1 MKKLL
6 IGIVVL
12 IAVGA
17 GAFVYLSSN
26 AGGLVRDGVVQ
37 YVPPVIGADVQ
48 LASVD
53 IDASAGTASLNSMVI
68 GNPEGFDSDHLF
80 KMDALSVRMDTS
92 IDNLM
97 ADVIRIQEIRLEG
110 ADMIYEIGTGGN
122 NVGKIQENID
132 AYISSLGLE
141 SDSESEKKLII
152 DDVYV
157 NGTNVKV
164 ASDILGGRGL
174 GFPLPD
180 IHLQGIGEK
189 ENGVI
194 ASDAIKQIFDAISGG
209 VTEVAQTGVLN
220 DVLGGVGDVVG
231 GVEDAAGN
239 VVKELE
245 DKVVDEVGDKLK
257 GLIPP
262 M

>member
-6 IGIVVL
+6 MFIVVIGL
-12 IAVGA
+12 LGA
-17 GAFVYLSSN
+17 GAFFYLSSN
-26 AGGLVRDGVVQ
+26 AGGLIRDGVVA
-37 YVPPVIGADVQ
+37 YTPPVIGADVE

-53 IDASAGTASLNSMVI
+53 LDTAAGTAALNNMVI
-68 GNPEGFDSDHLF
+68 GNPEGFSSEHLF
-80 KMDALSVRMDTS
+80 KMDQLMVKMDTGLE
-92 IDNLM
+92 NLT
-97 ADVIRIQEIRLEG
+97 ADVIRVSEVRLEG
-110 ADMIYEIGTGGN
+110 ADMIYEIGSNGN

-132 AYISSLGLE
+132 TYMAELGIESS
-141 SDSESEKKLII
+141 DDSEKKFII
-152 DDVYV
+152 EDVYV

-164 ASDILGGRGL
+164 ASDLLGGRGV

-180 IHLQGIGEK
+180 LHLSGIGEK

-194 ASDAIKQIFDAISGG
+194 ASDAIKQVFGAISGS
-209 VTEVAQTGVLN
+209 VQQVAQNEALG
-220 DVLGGVGDVVG
+220 DILGGVQDVG
-231 GVEDAAGN
+231 EN

-245 DKVVDEVGDKLK
+245 DKVVDEVGDRLK

>member
-6 IGIVVL
+6 IVIVFIVA
-12 IAVGA
+12 IGA
-17 GAFVYLSSN
+17 GAFVYLKSN

-53 IDASAGTASLNSMVI
+53 LDPAAGVASLNGMVI
-68 GNPEGFDSDHLF
+68 GNPEGFESDHLF
-80 KMDALSVRMDTS
+80 KMDQLLVKMDTS
-92 IDNLM
+92 IDNLT
-97 ADVIRIQEIRLEG
+97 ADVINISEVRLEG
-110 ADMIYEIGTGGN
+110 ADMIYEIGAGGN

-132 AYISSLGLE
+132 AYMQKLGLDME
-141 SDSESEKKLII
+141 SESEKKFIV
-152 DDVYV
+152 DHVYI

-164 ASDILGGRGL
+164 ASDLLGGRGL

-180 IHLQGIGEK
+180 LHLTDIGKK
-189 ENGVI
+189 ENGAI
-194 ASDAIKQIFDAISGG
+194 ASDVIKQIFGAISGS
-209 VTEVAQTGVLN
+209 VSKVAQSEM
-220 DVLGGVGDVVG
+220 LGNVVG

-245 DKVVDEVGDKLK
+245 NKVVDEVGDKLK